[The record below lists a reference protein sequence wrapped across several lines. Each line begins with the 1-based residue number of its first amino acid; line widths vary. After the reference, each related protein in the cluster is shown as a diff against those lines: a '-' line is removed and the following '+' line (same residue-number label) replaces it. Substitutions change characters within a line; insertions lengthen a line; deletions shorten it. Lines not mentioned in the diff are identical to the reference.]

1 MVDYVS
7 VQEIYWNVSGSNI
20 DPQKLPSRAFENAAQ
35 RDATLAVIADYNDG
49 QDMTSD
55 LDARFAAIAAERVRA
70 HPVRYY
76 VLLPALRVADM
87 WLRPRTE
94 LLPPDPRWW
103 EFNDDWKHSVTALGL
118 GLLNLAYVTAAAF
131 ALLSLTR
138 SSAEIRWVGLLV
150 IFVVLRSAF
159 LGTVE
164 SPEPRYTLEGY
175 PVVIV
180 LAASLVIRRDRN
192 ARQDE
197 REKKLT

>member
-1 MVDYVS
+1 M
-7 VQEIYWNVSGSNI
+7 
-20 DPQKLPSRAFENAAQ
+20 PAKLPARAIENPTE
-35 RDATLAVIADYNDG
+35 RDATLAAIADYNDSQDITPEIDSRFG
-49 QDMTSD
+49 QLATD
-55 LDARFAAIAAERVRA
+55 RIRA
-70 HPVRYY
+70 HPIRYY
-76 VLLPALRVADM
+76 LVLPVLRIADM

-103 EFNDDWKHSVTALGL
+103 EFNDDWKHSVTALGF

-131 ALLSLTR
+131 ALLSLAR
-138 SSAEIRWVGLLV
+138 PPAAIRWVGLLV

-180 LAASLVIRRDRN
+180 LAASMVARRGRN

-197 REKKLT
+197 QEKKLT